1 MAISPEEKS
10 EKAMVPTDK
19 KVDKN
24 PASPVQTAP
33 EVNQVTADTEIQ
45 PDGTVGVLQSDRSE
59 EVPSLL
65 GGDIVFGNN
74 ALEIAQ
80 SEIKE
85 YEETVS
91 QYYADSGEE
100 KNTAASA
107 AALPQETTN
116 TQLIPEI
123 IITELAT
130 IKEAQTVAGVEQN
143 KIQETLHDSLANI
156 QNISSKVDAVSNYT
170 ETLIKQIDSLSTN
183 LTVLSGELEAFS
195 SASHSKSILS
205 KLFLLCSSV
214 ILVLLVS
221 FQIYMFASLNKIQLL
236 QNTAGSTVLLNITN
250 LNKKMA
256 DYDKNLT
263 KVLDKPVQQE
273 HPQPNPVSTPKNGH
287 GTAENIQASTVAITP
302 VMERL
307 NKLRNGLPEKKLFRN
322 ETGDWFTYNKKSNN
336 ESISDIEVI
345 QALNEA
351 YIKIGR
357 AITPGIPLPPIKAL
371 CLLKPDGKGGT
382 QIIMTKEFVQ

>member
-1 MAISPEEKS
+1 MAISPKEKS